1 LKSFPRFYC
10 CCCCCFCCCCWC
22 VVVVVVL
29 LLLISITK
37 TTSTITIPPPLF
49 SEPVNLIYLAL
60 LYSLLLSLYSNY
72 PITPFW
78 LFHAISLFLATT
90 TQNSYVLLLHS
101 PPCTLTLNLI
111 LLMKLLLELRIS
123 LLKWMFRFKLF
134 DLSFWVLPLLVWLAQ
149 QLQIYWLLR
158 GI

>member
-1 LKSFPRFYC
+1 MKSFPRFYC
-10 CCCCCFCCCCWC
+10 CCCCCCFCCCCCWC
-22 VVVVVVL
+22 VVVVV

-101 PPCTLTLNLI
+101 PPFTQSIVYSHIKSDSANETSPWITN
-111 LLMKLLLELRIS
+111 IS
-123 LLKWMFRFKLF
+123 TKMN
-134 DLSFWVLPLLVWLAQ
+134 VPL
-149 QLQIYWLLR
+149 
-158 GI
+158 